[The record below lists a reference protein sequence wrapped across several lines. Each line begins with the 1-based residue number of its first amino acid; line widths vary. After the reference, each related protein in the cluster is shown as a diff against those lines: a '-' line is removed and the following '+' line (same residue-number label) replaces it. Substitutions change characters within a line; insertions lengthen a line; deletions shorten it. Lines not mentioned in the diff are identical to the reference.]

1 MSSLSMVRICRTVK
15 SHIVFTLCN
24 SSRKTKKTLQRKLHG
39 YAAAITGNHKA
50 NKERAQTEREQ
61 IDDLSMELELADE
74 DQPVLYKLGDS
85 FVYISLEKAQSQI
98 EADCNALDAIIDG
111 LKSRAEDC
119 ERSMSELKVHLKSKF
134 KDSINLDR

>member
-1 MSSLSMVRICRTVK
+1 EHVIAEYGEDLPYSKEPHCVY
-15 SHIVFTLCN
+15 IVQQLEKNQEDASEEVTWP
-24 SSRKTKKTLQRKLHG
+24 
-39 YAAAITGNHKA
+39 AITGNHKA

>member
-1 MSSLSMVRICRTVK
+1 EHVIAEYGEDLPYSKEPHCVY
-15 SHIVFTLCN
+15 IVQQLEKNQEDASEEVTWP
-24 SSRKTKKTLQRKLHG
+24 
-39 YAAAITGNHKA
+39 AITGDNKA